1 MRFIYFISIVCIVFI
16 SACNSDNKKEKL
28 EVIPKEQLIPVLIDM
43 HKVDGALSVYRIR
56 RDYRYYDKEKIY
68 DTVLARH
75 NTTREQFNYSLEY
88 YSEDLEEFEQIF
100 EKVIEELSK
109 LENPEDAHS
118 LEEDRFAG
126 SKNNLWNQ
134 KDHWFLPQDG
144 IQNQIQFSIPVK
156 EYGRYTVKAKIKLY
170 SDDQSLNPKLRA
182 YFWYDN
188 GSKEGYCDYFYIDLK
203 KTGEFK
209 NYTISRRIRD
219 DNVTH
224 LKGWLIYNDE
234 NEEAWEKHAEVKD
247 IQITCRSIKRR

>member
-1 MRFIYFISIVCIVFI
+1 MRYLYSIIPIFIFFLF
-16 SACNSDNKKEKL
+16 ACNSENKKEKM
-28 EVIPKEQLIPVLIDM
+28 EVIPKKELIPILVDM

-56 RDYRYYDKEKIY
+56 REYRFYDKKKIY
-68 DTVLARH
+68 DVVLAQH

-88 YSEDLEEFEQIF
+88 YSEDLEEFELIF

-109 LENPEDAHS
+109 LENPADAQSLGEDKFS
-118 LEEDRFAG
+118 STVE
-126 SKNNLWNQ
+126 NLWDQ

-144 IQNQIQFSIPVK
+144 VQNQIPFSVPVK
-156 EYGRYTVKAKIKLY
+156 EYGRYTVRAKIKLY
-170 SDDQSLNPKLRA
+170 DDDQSLNPQLKA

-188 GSKEGYCDYFYIDLK
+188 GSEEGYRDYFYIDLK
-203 KTGEFK
+203 KTGEFE

-234 NEEAWEKHAEVKD
+234 NNEAWEKHAEVTD
-247 IQITCRSIKRR
+247 IKIQCRTIKRR